1 MEIDEFEFCKLS
13 DTNVANYFGAVG
25 VYILWDSQAR
35 KVPSY
40 IGEGGIFKRFS
51 DHENKYAH
59 PIDGYVALGGYAN
72 EGIKRYK
79 KDSELLEAVLLHIAA
94 RIGKEPK
101 HNQQKNIKTA
111 ITKYFKSNRVLRF
124 KIEGYDPFASPDKP
138 EKIRGKEIYLEKT
151 QNKIHLSS
159 HPWKKQADPAFGS
172 ILFEVED

>member
-13 DTNVANYFGAVG
+13 DANIADYFGVVG
-25 VYILWDSQAR
+25 VYILWDSQA
-35 KVPSY
+35 KNVPSY

-51 DHENKYAH
+51 EHEKNYAH
-59 PIDGYVALGGYAN
+59 PIDGYVSIGGYAKD
-72 EGIKRYK
+72 GIKSYK
-79 KDSELLEAVLLHIAA
+79 TDSELLEAVLLHIAA

-101 HNQQKNIKTA
+101 HNQQKNIRTA

-124 KIEGYDPFASPDKP
+124 KIDGYDPFTRPDKA

-151 QNKIHLSS
+151 QNRIHLSS
-159 HPWKKQADPAFGS
+159 HPWKKLVDPAFGS